1 MFKKLNLLIPV
12 LVLSVSVSACYEGVG
27 FTIHSPGTYKGPT
40 DPLVAVSKTSEHQQ
54 RLLKRLQ
61 AVQMDR

>member
-1 MFKKLNLLIPV
+1 MFKKLSVLISVVILPV
-12 LVLSVSVSACYEGVG
+12 LLGGCYEGIG
-27 FTIHSPGTYKGPT
+27 FTIHSPGNYKGPT